1 MKIEQLSI
9 FLENKAGRLAEVTD
23 VLATAGINIR
33 ALSLADT
40 SDFGILRLI
49 VNDHE
54 KAKTALKAAGFTVGL
69 TSVVAAEVPHA
80 PGGLN
85 SILQLLRTK
94 GVNVE
99 YMYAFLQKGDNAVL
113 IFRFNRLDAAMEA
126 LTEAGIVI
134 LSHDEVCNAQ

>member
-1 MKIEQLSI
+1 MKIEQISI
-9 FLENKAGRLAEVTD
+9 FLENKVGRLAEVTE
-23 VLATAGINIR
+23 VLSSAGINIR

-54 KAKTALKAAGFTVGL
+54 KAKAALKNAGFTVGS
-69 TSVVAAEVPHA
+69 TSVLAVEVPHA

-85 SILQLLRTK
+85 SIVQLLGK
-94 GVNVE
+94 QDINVE

-113 IFRFNRLDAAMEA
+113 IFRFNRLDAAIEA
-126 LTEAGIVI
+126 LKAANIPIMSCEQ
-134 LSHDEVCNAQ
+134 VCKD

>member
-49 VNDHE
+49 VNNYDA
-54 KAKTALKAAGFTVGL
+54 AKSALKAAGFTVGL

-85 SILQLLRTK
+85 SVLQLLGKK
-94 GVNVE
+94 GINVE

-113 IFRFNRLDAAMEA
+113 IFRFNNVDAALDVLQEA
-126 LTEAGIVI
+126 NVPIM
-134 LSHDEVCNAQ
+134 SSDQVCNG

>member
-1 MKIEQLSI
+1 MRIEQLSI

-23 VLATAGINIR
+23 VLAKATINIR

-54 KAKTALKAAGFTVGL
+54 TAKAALKSAGFTVGL
-69 TSVVAAEVPHA
+69 TQVIAVEVPHA

-85 SILQLLRTK
+85 AILQMLGTK
-94 GVNVE
+94 GINVE
-99 YMYAFLQKGDNAVL
+99 YMYAFPQKSDNAVL
-113 IFRFNRLDAAMEA
+113 IFRFNNLDAAVETLQA
-126 LTEAGIVI
+126 ENIPI
-134 LSHDEVCNAQ
+134 LSNAQVCNS